1 MADDSLPD
9 RLAEGRIICADGA
22 WGTYLQDMGLL
33 PGTCPELWCL
43 ERPALVR
50 GIAESYAAAGAEIL
64 GTNSFGAN
72 RFKLA
77 NFGLADRAGELNEAA
92 VSLSREAAEATVRN
106 GGPRPLVVASL
117 GPTGKLLVAEEVSED
132 ELYEAFAQQALG
144 LQKGGADAVAVE
156 TMSDLEEA
164 RIAVRAIKETTGLG
178 VVLSFTFERTVRGDY
193 RTMMGVSPADVLRL
207 GAEEGILALGANC
220 GNGMERM
227 AEVLGEFRTAA
238 REKGMPLPPLL
249 ARANA
254 GLPVLVEGRT
264 VFPEGPEAMAAL
276 VPALIGAGARIVGG
290 CCGTGPAHIAA
301 FKRAIREA

>member
-1 MADDSLPD
+1 MVNGALSE
-9 RLAEGRIICADGA
+9 RLAERRVICADGA
-22 WGTYLQDMGLL
+22 WGTYLQALGLV

-72 RFKLA
+72 RFKLE
-77 NFGLADRAGELNEAA
+77 NYGLGSRVLELNEASA
-92 VSLSREAAEATVRN
+92 ALSREAAEAAVRN

-117 GPTGKLLVAEEVSED
+117 GPTGKLLVIEEVSEE
-132 ELYEAFAQQALG
+132 ELYETFSEQARG
-144 LQKGGADAVAVE
+144 LELGGADAVAVE

-164 RIAVRAIKETTGLG
+164 RIAIRAIRENTGLG

-193 RTMMGVSPADVLRL
+193 RSMMGVSPADVLRL
-207 GAEEGILALGANC
+207 GLAEGVLALGANC

-227 AEVLGEFRTAA
+227 AEVLEEFRSAA
-238 REKGMPLPPLL
+238 REEGVALPPLL

-254 GLPVLVEGRT
+254 GMPILVDDMT
-264 VFPEGPEAMAAL
+264 VFPEEPATMAAHI
-276 VPALIGAGARIVGG
+276 PALIGAGARIIGG
-290 CCGTGPAHIAA
+290 CCGTGPAHITA
-301 FKRAIREA
+301 FSRVIREA

>member
-1 MADDSLPD
+1 MADESLAQRLDS
-9 RLAEGRIICADGA
+9 GRILCADGA
-22 WGTYLQDMGLL
+22 WGTYLQDLGLL

-72 RFKLA
+72 RFKLG

-92 VSLSREAAEATVRN
+92 ASLSRKAAEAAVRN

-117 GPTGKLLVAEEVSED
+117 GPTGKLLVTEEVGEDDLYGAFSE
-132 ELYEAFAQQALG
+132 QALG
-144 LQKGGADAVAVE
+144 LERGGADAIAVE
-156 TMSDLEEA
+156 TMSDLQEA
-164 RIAVRAIKETTGLG
+164 RIAVRAIRETTGLG
-178 VVLSFTFERTVRGDY
+178 VVLSFTFERSVRGDY
-193 RTMMGVSPADVLRL
+193 RTMMGVSPADLLSL
-207 GAEEGILALGANC
+207 GAEEGVLALGANC

-227 AEVLGEFRTAA
+227 VEVLEEFRTAA
-238 REKGMPLPPLL
+238 RESGTALPPLL

-254 GLPVLVEGRT
+254 GMPLLVDGRT
-264 VFPEGPEAMAAL
+264 VFPEKPETMAAL
-276 VPALIGAGARIVGG
+276 VPAIVGAGARIVGG

-301 FKRAIREA
+301 FRRAIGKA